1 MKKAL
6 MTASLVVASLVTS
19 ASASDLTDSLKEV
32 ASNSNTYFQTAGGSV
47 RGTDS
52 VIFTAGTVYKNFE
65 ANARI
70 AKKNF
75 DLNLNYVPI
84 SYKINDS
91 ITIFPIANL
100 YYSKYKYDVTQTQT
114 QTQTKKGGEPGETET
129 TTSTKTNTETK
140 NKSRFG
146 FGLGGGLVLT
156 KVNNLVL
163 RANFNNNAELSFSAT
178 MPIPAFKHLSV
189 TYSNSWLKKDD
200 KKLNSHYIGINCSF

>member
-1 MKKAL
+1 MKKVL
-6 MTASLVVASLVTS
+6 VTTSLVVASLVTS
-19 ASASDLTDSLKEV
+19 ARASNLADSLKEV
-32 ASNSNTYFQTAGGSV
+32 ASHSNTYFQTAGGDV
-47 RGTDS
+47 RGTSS

-91 ITIFPIANL
+91 ITIFPVANL

-114 QTQTKKGGEPGETET
+114 VTTAKKGGEPGEKE
-129 TTSTKTNTETK
+129 TSTKTNTETK
-140 NKSRFG
+140 SKSKLG